1 MRSGFKGTAAAL
13 SLTILAAL
21 PTVAQDAE
29 VRSSAPPPAPSGGS
43 GRYFRL
49 NYPVSTDPEGLQ
61 TPVSYLLWIP
71 DSSTQLRG
79 LIVHQHGAGTTAS
92 IEGSTGAYDL
102 HWQALAK
109 KWDCALWSSSYHV
122 RNEAVDLTPGGSE
135 HWFDP
140 RRGSEK
146 TFLKALDDFAAKSG
160 HAELSKV
167 PWILWGHSGG
177 GIWADVMTNL
187 HPDRVVVVWMRS
199 GSAEMF
205 RARKGFPQPTVP
217 EAAFKVPE
225 MGNPG
230 TKETGPYT
238 GALATFKQYRAK
250 GAPVGFAPDPRTGHE
265 CGDSRYL
272 AIPYLDACMAMRLP
286 DKGSK
291 DQTLKPVEMSKGW
304 LASLVEKNPQNAAA
318 VPAAEYKGNPNEAVW
333 LPNEAVAK
341 AWVEYVKTGAVGD
354 TTPPPAPFDVKA
366 SRGEKGVEVTWN
378 AEADF
383 ESGIRNFIVLRDGQE
398 LASVPEEPRGKFGR
412 PLFQAMTYHDTPS
425 QPMPEMRYLDTSAK
439 AGEEHAYGVIT
450 VNSVGLKSAPGTR
463 SGRSATP
470 TPTRPAESAK
480 PTFDKNSPFYFD
492 GAVSRQT
499 LENYLDHAITMGY
512 FLVPGQPEGY
522 QFPYRDDDVR
532 MIHNLGAKFIGR
544 AIYRWGEESKLGDP
558 PFLEYAKKMV
568 DRVHNA
574 DPEVVFQGCLFEQ
587 VGTDINKLK
596 IPAWVFADFGLPVED
611 RTFSCAAIIKREGRP
626 DRGGGRGGVPIINNL
641 ETRLWFYYLAVSYI
655 NVGCEAFH
663 LGQVGLIGADDK
675 DLKVYS
681 EFLAKV
687 RAHAKLHARRHLVLM
702 DGHVPSGGMVKDGVS
717 LLDFNSFPMRIEAV
731 RDKPHEAILE
741 VGHLDAIFK
750 RSKGCISPSG
760 WSCDSLPY
768 LVEFDNF
775 GRGPNPNVA
784 DPKSMFC
791 WGWDE
796 ISWLALQPEEYR
808 NQWLL
813 YAHNWIKQTDPNG
826 HLEMPGTRMISCP
839 NETLRTYFA
848 NTKSPTCPV
857 GYSQEETIKK
867 IWNHELK

>member
-1 MRSGFKGTAAAL
+1 MRSGLKGAAAAL
-13 SLTILAAL
+13 LLTILAAL
-21 PTVAQDAE
+21 PAVAQDAKG
-29 VRSSAPPPAPSGGS
+29 RSNAPPPPPAGGS
-43 GRYFRL
+43 GRYFWL
-49 NYPVSTDPEGLQ
+49 EYPASTDPEGLH
-61 TPVSYLLWIP
+61 TPVSYLIWIP
-71 DSSTQLRG
+71 DSTTHLRG

-146 TFLKALDDFAAKSG
+146 TFLKALDDFAVKSG
-160 HAELSKV
+160 HAELAKV

-177 GIWADVMTNL
+177 GIWADVMTTL
-187 HPDRVVVVWMRS
+187 HPDRVVAVWMRS

-205 RARKGFPQPTVP
+205 RRRKEFPQPTVP

-230 TKETGPYT
+230 AKETGPYI

-291 DQTLKPVEMSKGW
+291 EQALKPVDMSKGW
-304 LASLVEKNPQNAAA
+304 LASLVEKDPQNAAA

-333 LPNEAVAK
+333 LPNKAVAK

-398 LASVPEEPRGKFGR
+398 LASVPEMPRGKFGR
-412 PLFQAMTYHDTPS
+412 PLFQSMTYHDTPS

-450 VNSVGLKSAPGTR
+450 VNSVGLKSAPEIR
-463 SGRSATP
+463 SGRSAAP
-470 TPTRPAESAK
+470 TPTQPTESTK

-492 GAVSRQT
+492 GVISRQT

-522 QFPYRDDDVR
+522 RFPYRDDDVR
-532 MIHNLGAKFIGR
+532 MIHNLGAKFVGR

-558 PFLEYAKKMV
+558 AFLEYAQKMV
-568 DRVHNA
+568 DRVHAA

-611 RTFSCAAIIKREGRP
+611 RTFSCAAI
-626 DRGGGRGGVPIINNL
+626 
-641 ETRLWFYYLAVSYI
+641 
-655 NVGCEAFH
+655 
-663 LGQVGLIGADDK
+663 
-675 DLKVYS
+675 
-681 EFLAKV
+681 
-687 RAHAKLHARRHLVLM
+687 
-702 DGHVPSGGMVKDGVS
+702 
-717 LLDFNSFPMRIEAV
+717 
-731 RDKPHEAILE
+731 
-741 VGHLDAIFK
+741 
-750 RSKGCISPSG
+750 
-760 WSCDSLPY
+760 
-768 LVEFDNF
+768 
-775 GRGPNPNVA
+775 
-784 DPKSMFC
+784 
-791 WGWDE
+791 
-796 ISWLALQPEEYR
+796 
-808 NQWLL
+808 
-813 YAHNWIKQTDPNG
+813 
-826 HLEMPGTRMISCP
+826 
-839 NETLRTYFA
+839 
-848 NTKSPTCPV
+848 
-857 GYSQEETIKK
+857 
-867 IWNHELK
+867 